1 MGFARQRVKERIV
14 VRSAWP
20 QHEEDE
26 LQAVQAVL
34 KAGRVNYWNGSEGRE
49 FEREFAAFHGLANG
63 IAVANGTLALE
74 LALLALGVGEGD
86 DVVVTPRT
94 FLASASAIVMRG
106 ARPVFAEVDRDSG
119 NITPETVRA
128 VLTPRTRAVIAVH
141 LAGWPC
147 DMRGLRALA
156 DERGVFLIEDCAQAH
171 GATLDGQLVGSF
183 GDAAAFSF
191 CTDKIMSTG
200 GEGGLLLVRDEAVWR
215 RAWSFKDHGKDWDAV
230 YHRDHA
236 PGFRWLHESFGT
248 NWRLTEMQSAIGRA
262 QLRKLPRWL
271 AQRRANAQVLLKR
284 LSGLEGLRV
293 PMPPGNIEH
302 AFYKFYAYVEPEA
315 LAEGWD
321 RDAVVAA
328 IQAKGVPCLHGG
340 CSEVYR
346 EKAFDATD
354 FRPASRLPVARKLG
368 DTSVMLLVDH
378 TLSESDMRA
387 VAQAVEQVMQA
398 AVAA

>member
-1 MGFARQRVKERIV
+1 M